1 MKKSSKPFPNSLN
14 PIYIETN
21 NWVLRDTTQTKKI
34 LSKKNQKNVKCV
46 WHGSCCSKNNSRGYY
61 PLRHGGEIQFKKK
74 TNEQKPKNQK
84 EEKKK
89 KNKDLS
95 SKKPK
100 QNPQF
105 ICRNC
110 YDIWVKWNR
119 VGNPKIRTTVEWIKN
134 LNDPVEIEEEEDD
147 EEDDEYEEKDEGKS
161 PLIGHIRS
169 FSEEEYQIYKQA
181 TLEEQKEIE
190 KKLFLKQKEMEKKER
205 IKEKECQIEQLK
217 KKFRYNED
225 QIIRENS
232 LGAGKEPLRPI
243 NKSEL
248 LHPHSNYL
256 VGSQQMHWLLNN
268 VHCSCGQKKELI
280 DLKEGY
286 GSFRAILVCR
296 NCKEKPNNE
305 QNSNV

>member
-21 NWVLRDTTQTKKI
+21 NWVLRDTTQTKKNFI
-34 LSKKNQKNVKCV
+34 KEEPKKCEVRLAWIMLFQKTI
-46 WHGSCCSKNNSRGYY
+46 RG
-61 PLRHGGEIQFKKK
+61 
-74 TNEQKPKNQK
+74 

-147 EEDDEYEEKDEGKS
+147 EDDEDDEEDEEDDEYEEKDEGKS

-190 KKLFLKQKEMEKKER
+190 KKLFLKQKKWKKR
-205 IKEKECQIEQLK
+205 K
-217 KKFRYNED
+217 N
-225 QIIRENS
+225 
-232 LGAGKEPLRPI
+232 
-243 NKSEL
+243 
-248 LHPHSNYL
+248 
-256 VGSQQMHWLLNN
+256 
-268 VHCSCGQKKELI
+268 
-280 DLKEGY
+280 
-286 GSFRAILVCR
+286 
-296 NCKEKPNNE
+296 
-305 QNSNV
+305 